1 MDSVNLHCFEEPSGV
16 FSWTTDRTPHVLKWL
31 FTFQN
36 SWRRGRI
43 LWNESRCPTPTSSF
57 SWRKSFWNDKSLP
70 PACRHPAPLL
80 KAHLPVSLTCLFSS
94 GWDWLEGSKT
104 GSGKWKGRPC
114 ISRTDTERV
123 QKLFPVEPLLLEAE
137 LLGQVLL
144 DVCAC
149 VHAYLR
155 KRERKN
161 SVHKLEN
168 TRA

>member
-1 MDSVNLHCFEEPSGV
+1 MDSVNMHCFEEPSAC
-16 FSWTTDRTPHVLKWL
+16 L
-31 FTFQN
+31 FLNHGQN
-36 SWRRGRI
+36 STCLEMVVYISELMEERGI

-70 PACRHPAPLL
+70 PAYRHPAPLL

-94 GWDWLEGSKT
+94 GWDWLEESKT

-114 ISRTDTERV
+114 ISQTDTERV

-149 VHAYLR
+149 VHACIFKK
-155 KRERKN
+155 KRTKEQC
-161 SVHKLEN
+161 S
-168 TRA
+168 

>member
-1 MDSVNLHCFEEPSGV
+1 MDSVNMHCFEEPSAC
-16 FSWTTDRTPHVLKWL
+16 L
-31 FTFQN
+31 FLNHGQN
-36 SWRRGRI
+36 STCLEMVVYISELVEERANPMEWEQMPHPHF
-43 LWNESRCPTPTSSF
+43 LF
-57 SWRKSFWNDKSLP
+57 LLKKSFWNGKSLP
-70 PACRHPAPLL
+70 PAYRHPAPLL

-94 GWDWLEGSKT
+94 GWDWLEESKT

-149 VHAYLR
+149 AHACIFKK
-155 KRERKN
+155 KRPKEQC
-161 SVHKLEN
+161 S
-168 TRA
+168 